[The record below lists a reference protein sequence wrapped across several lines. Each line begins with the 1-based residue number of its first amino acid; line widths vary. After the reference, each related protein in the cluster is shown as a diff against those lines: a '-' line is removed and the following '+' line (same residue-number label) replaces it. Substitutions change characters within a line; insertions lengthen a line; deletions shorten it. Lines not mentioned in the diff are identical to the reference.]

1 MINRFRIQLIISGF
15 LLIMSLTGI
24 VTAAGLVKSWEERS
38 TLDNPFSGVVIS
50 KDNST
55 VYAGGSQIFVRT
67 WEGERKWLGWSGV
80 LASMSEDENYFVSA
94 LGNRIQLDDKNGND
108 LRIVSVDTQV
118 RAVALSGDGSII
130 VGADDSGN
138 IYSWRANSNKRYLI
152 NTDLVKQ
159 MAYSPSDSF
168 IVVTTEAGL
177 AYYTPYMEEIF
188 VDNQSGSLESFIE
201 ISSDSSTVMTSGDT
215 RVSSHTN
222 SGVLNWRKDVTQNAI
237 IDMAC
242 SDDCSTIVLGSQ
254 DENVLVL
261 DKNGQI
267 QWKYP
272 TGSWVNGVGVS
283 GDGSIIAASTQDRN
297 LYVLNKEGRLIAKTT
312 TDTAIQP
319 LSVAVSGDGKRIVTV
334 DQIALYGFEL
344 TGVPEVTPGE
354 IFTPEPVITATSTSQ
369 VPFNTTPPNT
379 VPPVTIKTVPEK
391 TGTYSSSLNP
401 YLAIAALSGLLV
413 LVLRKNK

>member
-1 MINRFRIQLIISGF
+1 MINRSRIHLIIAGF

-38 TLDNPFSGVVIS
+38 PLDNPFSGVVIS

-55 VYAGGSQIFVRT
+55 VYAGGSQIFVRS
-67 WEGERKWLGWSGV
+67 WEGEKKWLGWSGI
-80 LASMSEDENYFVSA
+80 LASMSADENYFISG
-94 LGNRIQLDDKNGND
+94 LGDRIQLDDKNGNGV
-108 LRIVSVDTQV
+108 RIVSTDAQV
-118 RAVALSGDGSII
+118 RAVALSSDGSIMI
-130 VGADDSGN
+130 GADDSGN
-138 IYSWRANSNKRYLI
+138 IYSWRANNNKRYSI
-152 NTDLVKQ
+152 HTDLVRQ

-177 AYYTPYMEEIF
+177 AYYTPYMDEIF
-188 VDNQSGSLESFIE
+188 VDNKSGSLESFIE
-201 ISSDSSTVMTSGDT
+201 ISSDSSTVITSGET

-222 SGVLNWRKDVTQNAI
+222 RGVLNWRKDVTQNAI

-254 DENVLVL
+254 DQNVLVL
-261 DKNGQI
+261 DQYGEI

-283 GDGSIIAASTQDRN
+283 GDGSIIAATTQDRN
-297 LYVLNKEGRLIAKTT
+297 LYVLDKEGRLIAKTT
-312 TDTAIQP
+312 TDTALQP
-319 LSVAVSGDGKRIVTV
+319 LTVAVSGDGKHIVIA
-334 DQIALYGFEL
+334 DQVALYGFEL
-344 TGVPEVTPGE
+344 IGVPEVSPGE
-354 IFTPEPVITATSTSQ
+354 ILNPAPVVTATSSTQ
-369 VPFNTTPPNT
+369 VPLNTTLPKT
-379 VPPVTIKTVPEK
+379 LPPVTMKTVPEK

>member
-1 MINRFRIQLIISGF
+1 MINRSRIRLLIAGF

-38 TLDNPFSGVVIS
+38 PLDNPFSGVIIS

-67 WEGERKWLGWSGV
+67 WEGEKKWLGWSGS
-80 LASMSEDENYFVSA
+80 LASMSDDENYFVSA
-94 LGNRIQLDDKNGND
+94 LGNRILLEDKNGTD
-108 LRIVSVDTQV
+108 IRIVSVDTQV
-118 RAVALSGDGSII
+118 RAVALSSDGSII

-138 IYSWRANSNKRYLI
+138 IYSWRTNSNKRYSI

-159 MAYSPSDSF
+159 MAYSPSDAF

-177 AYYTPYMEEIF
+177 AYYSPYMDEIF
-188 VDNQSGSLESFIE
+188 VDNKSGSLESFIE
-201 ISSDSSTVMTSGDT
+201 ISSDSSTVITSGET

-222 SGVLNWRKDVTQNAI
+222 RGVLTWRKDVTQNAI

-261 DKNGQI
+261 DQYGQVK
-267 QWKYP
+267 WKYP

-297 LYVLNKEGRLIAKTT
+297 LYVLNKEGRLLAKTT
-312 TDTAIQP
+312 TDTALQP
-319 LSVAVSGDGKRIVTV
+319 LSVAVSGEGKRIVIA

-354 IFTPEPVITATSTSQ
+354 TFTPEPVVTATSQ
-369 VPFNTTPPNT
+369 VPFNTTPPDT
-379 VPPVTIKTVPEK
+379 GPPVTMKTVPLK

-401 YLAIAALSGLLV
+401 YLAIAALSGLLL
-413 LVLRKNK
+413 LVLRKK

>member
-1 MINRFRIQLIISGF
+1 MINRFRIQLVIAGF

-24 VTAAGLVKSWEERS
+24 VTAAGLVKTWEERNPA
-38 TLDNPFSGVVIS
+38 DNPFSGVIIS

-67 WEGERKWLGWSGV
+67 WEGEKKWLGWSGI
-80 LASMSEDENYFVSA
+80 LASMSADENYFISA
-94 LGNRIQLDDKNGND
+94 LGNRIQLDDKNGTE
-108 LRIVSVDTQV
+108 LRIVSADTQV
-118 RAVALSGDGSII
+118 RAVALSSDGSIMI
-130 VGADDSGN
+130 GADDSGN
-138 IYSWRANSNKRYLI
+138 IYSWRANNNKRNSI
-152 NTDLVKQ
+152 HTDLVKQ

-177 AYYTPYMEEIF
+177 AYYSPYIEEIF

-201 ISSDSSTVMTSGDT
+201 ISSDSSTVITSGDI

-222 SGVLNWRKDVTQNAI
+222 SGVLNWRKDITQNAI

-242 SDDCSTIVLGSQ
+242 SNDCSTIVLGSK

-261 DKNGQI
+261 NQYGEV

-283 GDGSIIAASTQDRN
+283 GDGSIIVASTQDKT
-297 LYVLNKEGRLIAKTT
+297 LYILNKEGRLIAKTT

-319 LSVAVSGDGKRIVTV
+319 LSVAVSGDGKHIVIA
-334 DQIALYGFEL
+334 DQVALHGFEL
-344 TGVPEVTPGE
+344 AGVTDVSPGE
-354 IFTPEPVITATSTSQ
+354 ILNPVPVVTAISSPQ
-369 VPFNTTPPNT
+369 VPLTTALPKT
-379 VPPVTIKTVPEK
+379 LPPVTMKTVPEK

-401 YLAIAALSGLLV
+401 YLAIAALSGLLL